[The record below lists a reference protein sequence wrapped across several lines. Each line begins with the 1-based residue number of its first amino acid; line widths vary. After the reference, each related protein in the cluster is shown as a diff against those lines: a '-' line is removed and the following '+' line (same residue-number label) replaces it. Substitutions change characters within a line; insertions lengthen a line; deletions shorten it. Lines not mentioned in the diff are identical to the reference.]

1 MTALSDT
8 RALFPF
14 KLTFHTIRSVTS
26 PEDQD
31 AGRKRY
37 CGIASAQAMFEL
49 STDENVR
56 GYLGRDNQDNKRKST
71 VVNLAIRRTIL
82 ENRDQF
88 PLLNTGV
95 VIVARSAKVDD
106 AERTASLRGAS
117 IINGAQTMGVL
128 RDFFKDRPD
137 DHEYPS
143 VNFELV
149 VTDDEEVIADISI
162 ARNFQNRVADLSIYG
177 REGLFNALED
187 AMREHDDEIRLRK
200 SETDYDETLIDTEK
214 LVQVMTVCAPVAILL
229 PSVDA
234 RRAKTP
240 ETQYR
245 VYAYRHRSRC
255 LKDFAKVMD
264 DDEGESWADARKYFL
279 SVAHDT
285 WKHYTRL
292 KGEATFS
299 PLHKVEKEGD
309 GSRRQVAADGV
320 PDGIVF
326 PMLSA
331 LSRFMRPTKGGWKF
345 DIPKGFPWKALYRQA
360 IVQHKEVA
368 KHNPQTMGKT
378 AGCYIALHGGLDMFF
393 ARQDDSDE

>member
-1 MTALSDT
+1 MTHTESSALT
-8 RALFPF
+8 TF
-14 KLTFHTIRSVTS
+14 KLTYHTIRSVTS

-37 CGIASAQAMFEL
+37 CGVASAEHLFEL
-49 STDENVR
+49 TTDENVR
-56 GYLGRDNQDNKRKST
+56 GYLGRDNDDKKRKST
-71 VVNLAIRRTIL
+71 IVNLAIRRTVD

-95 VIVARSAKVDD
+95 VIVARQARVDD
-106 AERTASLRGAS
+106 TTRVAVLKGAS

-128 RDFFKDRPD
+128 RDYFRDN
-137 DHEYPS
+137 DHDNGFPS

-149 VTDDEEVIADISI
+149 VTDDEQLIADISI

-177 REGLFNALED
+177 REGLFNELES
-187 AMREHDDEIRLRK
+187 AMQEHDDEVRLRK
-200 SETDYDETLIDTEK
+200 SETDFGLDLIDTEK
-214 LVQVMTVCAPVAILL
+214 LVQVLTAIAPPTVPL

-234 RRAKTP
+234 KRSKTP

-264 DDEGESWADARKYFL
+264 DQEGVEWELARQYFL
-279 SVAHDT
+279 GIAHDA
-285 WKHYTRL
+285 WKVYGKMRAAP
-292 KGEATFS
+292 EFS
-299 PLHKVEKEGD
+299 SLHKVAKEGE
-309 GSRRQVAADGV
+309 GKNRQVASDGV

-331 LSRFMRPTKGGWKF
+331 LSRFVKRTKSGDWKL
-345 DIPKGFPWKALYRQA
+345 DIPKAFPWKALYRQA

-393 ARQDDSDE
+393 ARDESQD